1 MQIIDDIRIKKELIQ
16 KQSPAYFRDGDF
28 FLSLRMMI
36 RLEHLYKMN
45 YSYLILHVELKHS
58 EYKC

>member
-16 KQSPAYFRDGDF
+16 KQYPAYFRDGDF

-36 RLEHLYKMN
+36 RL
-45 YSYLILHVELKHS
+45 
-58 EYKC
+58 

>member
-16 KQSPAYFRDGDF
+16 KQCPAYFRDGDF

-36 RLEHLYKMN
+36 RL
-45 YSYLILHVELKHS
+45 
-58 EYKC
+58 